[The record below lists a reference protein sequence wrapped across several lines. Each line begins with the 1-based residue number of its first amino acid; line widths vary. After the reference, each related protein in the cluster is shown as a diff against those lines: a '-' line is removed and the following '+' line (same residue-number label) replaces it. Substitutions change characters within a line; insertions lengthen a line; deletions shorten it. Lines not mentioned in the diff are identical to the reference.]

1 MDWTILYDGW
11 TGPARVALSGLA
23 AYSAL
28 VVLLRITGKRT
39 LSDMNAFDF
48 IVTVALGSTLAS
60 TILSHDTT
68 VAEGLA
74 ALVTLALL
82 QAILA
87 WAGSRSAAAGR
98 AIKSEPTL
106 LVHEGRMLQQAMR
119 SERVSPA
126 EILAAI
132 RAQGGADLR
141 DVHAVVLE
149 TNGNFSVVSTPPQ
162 AGGATLSTTHP
173 SSLANTD
180 GTAAA
185 RGT

>member
-11 TGPARVALSGLA
+11 TGPARVALSAVAVYLGL
-23 AYSAL
+23 
-28 VVLLRITGKRT
+28 VLLLRLSGKRT

-60 TILSHDTT
+60 TILSRDTP

-74 ALVTLALL
+74 ALVTLVLL

-87 WAGSRSAAAGR
+87 WAGSRWSPARR
-98 AIKSEPTL
+98 AMKSEPTL
-106 LVHEGRMLQQAMR
+106 LVHEGRMLESAMR
-119 SERVSPA
+119 SERVSAA
-126 EILAAI
+126 EVLAAI

-149 TNGNFSVVSTPPQ
+149 TNGNFSVIGAPPEK
-162 AGGATLSTTHP
+162 GGAALTSARRP
-173 SSLANTD
+173 
-180 GTAAA
+180 GVAAA
-185 RGT
+185 PEP